1 MKFPQDLL
9 WGSASSD
16 FQYEGGFG
24 LDGRGP
30 ITADYCTDGTATTPR
45 MMTYVLP
52 DGTTGETPM
61 RTSMPKG
68 AVGAVQPGK
77 YYPSH
82 QAVDFYH
89 HYKED
94 IKLLA
99 DMGLNCMRFSICW
112 GRIFP
117 TGIEDEPNQKGL
129 DFYEAVVD
137 ECKKYNM
144 EPLITIC
151 HDEIPAYIAEHYQG
165 WMWRGAIDCYL
176 KLCKALFERL
186 GSKVKYWLTFNEINV
201 LSGYSHVGTTD
212 SSIPATY
219 QCAHNMF
226 VASAK
231 AVKMGKE
238 MMPGAQFST
247 MYASSPVYPR
257 TCKPEDVWA
266 QLCIH
271 RRTLFY
277 IDVMCRGEYPAW
289 QWKYFEEEGV
299 ELITEPDDFKV
310 LKDGTLDFISFSMY
324 RSTTCTPHSKLH
336 MHVLAFDTNPYLALT
351 QWGWSIDPMG
361 MRYVLNEYWD
371 RYQKPLFIVENGL
384 GMLDEPDE
392 NNYIEDDYRIEYLK
406 DHFNEIRKA
415 VELDGIPVMGYTMWG
430 GIDLVSLG
438 TGEMKKRYGW
448 IYVDMD
454 DKGNGS
460 LKRYPKKSY
469 YWMKEFLQ
477 TKGAN
482 LDRELYEEV
491 PYANL
496 TQEAREVV
504 EFDPPY

>member
-231 AVKMGKE
+231 AVKME
-238 MMPGAQFST
+238 
-247 MYASSPVYPR
+247 
-257 TCKPEDVWA
+257 
-266 QLCIH
+266 
-271 RRTLFY
+271 
-277 IDVMCRGEYPAW
+277 
-289 QWKYFEEEGV
+289 
-299 ELITEPDDFKV
+299 
-310 LKDGTLDFISFSMY
+310 
-324 RSTTCTPHSKLH
+324 
-336 MHVLAFDTNPYLALT
+336 
-351 QWGWSIDPMG
+351 
-361 MRYVLNEYWD
+361 
-371 RYQKPLFIVENGL
+371 
-384 GMLDEPDE
+384 
-392 NNYIEDDYRIEYLK
+392 
-406 DHFNEIRKA
+406 
-415 VELDGIPVMGYTMWG
+415 
-430 GIDLVSLG
+430 
-438 TGEMKKRYGW
+438 KK
-448 IYVDMD
+448 
-454 DKGNGS
+454 
-460 LKRYPKKSY
+460 
-469 YWMKEFLQ
+469 
-477 TKGAN
+477 
-482 LDRELYEEV
+482 
-491 PYANL
+491 
-496 TQEAREVV
+496 
-504 EFDPPY
+504 